1 MYVEYKKGEKFA
13 QKNADI
19 SDDHSYFQDAGWV
32 LTEDDYV
39 VDIDDL
45 PKSTIEELIRFFN
58 IKTQIV
64 WTDRGCHFYFKK
76 PSTFTRGANRISP
89 LGFKYEIKHIGN
101 TKDVTIKRNG
111 KLRQIEN
118 KGIRE
123 DAPFIFNSN
132 KKFDVLFGYSKGDGR
147 NNALFKLRSRIAT
160 HKDWRKIISFVNE
173 HIFAEPL
180 SDEEFLTVSREEVF
194 FSDDDD
200 NEYEVASYLMRE
212 LDFLQYGQR
221 YYFKDG
227 DDYSHEESILNK
239 RVFEKVGSKK
249 TRYVDEVVKQMKYR
263 CRKIPQD
270 TIFNIRFKNGYLDNG
285 EFVELITED
294 FTPYNIDIDYNP
306 EAKPV
311 EAVDNYINHLTGGDQ
326 AYKKLLL
333 EVLGHTL
340 IVDPEFKRL
349 LAKFF
354 IFVGDGGNG
363 KGTLLTIIRTIL
375 GTKNVSGMSISEL
388 TDERYLSAFKG
399 KLANLG
405 DDLQDQAIDDK
416 GMKILK
422 NLSTCDYISTR
433 ELYKTAENM
442 YFTGSLIFTSNHI
455 LKSWEKGESYKRRVV
470 WLPMYSKVIKKDP
483 LFITKLT
490 TDEALEYWIKLIIDG
505 YFRLYENGKFTV
517 SPRVESFNEEYHKEN
532 NPSLEYVDGRESTDF
547 QGVPVRD
554 VYDDYE
560 EWCEDNAV
568 NSSQKMIRDT
578 LQNIFNLVS
587 TVKKVNGKSIRCFDF
602 AEKE

>member
-19 SDDHSYFQDAGWV
+19 SDDHSYLQDAGWI

-76 PSTFTRGANRISP
+76 PSCFKRGANRISP

-239 RVFEKVGSKK
+239 RIYEKVGAKK
-249 TRYVDEVVKQMKYR
+249 TRYVDEVKKQMEYR
-263 CRKIPQD
+263 CKKIPQD

-311 EAVDNYINHLTGGDQ
+311 EAVDNYINHLTGGDE

-340 IVDPEFKRL
+340 IVDPEFKRM

-405 DDLQDQAIDDK
+405 DDLQDNAINDK

-433 ELYKTAENM
+433 ELYKGAENM

-470 WLPMYSKVIKKDP
+470 WLPMYSKVTKKDP

-517 SPRVESFNEEYHKEN
+517 SPKVESFNEEYHKEN
-532 NPSLEYVDGRESTDF
+532 NPSLEYVDRRTAEDF
-547 QGVPVRD
+547 KDIPVRE
-554 VYDDYE
+554 VYDHYK

-568 NSSQKMIRDT
+568 NFSEKMIRDT
-578 LQNIFNLVS
+578 LQNVFNLTSV
-587 TVKKVNGKSIRCFDF
+587 VKWVNGMSVRCFGFQED
-602 AEKE
+602 

>member
-19 SDDHSYFQDAGWV
+19 SDDHSYFQDAGWI

-118 KGIRE
+118 EGIRE

-132 KKFDVLFGYSKGDGR
+132 KKFDVLFGYNKGDGR

-239 RVFEKVGSKK
+239 RIYEKVGAKK
-249 TRYVDEVVKQMKYR
+249 TRYVDEVKKQMEYR
-263 CRKIPQD
+263 CKKIPQD

-311 EAVDNYINHLTGGDQ
+311 EAVDNYINHLTGGDE

-340 IVDPEFKRL
+340 VVDPEFKRM

-405 DDLQDQAIDDK
+405 DDLQDNAINDK

-433 ELYKTAENM
+433 ELYKGAENM

-470 WLPMYSKVIKKDP
+470 WLPMYSKVTKKDP

-532 NPSLEYVDGRESTDF
+532 NPSLEYVDRRTAEDF
-547 QGVPVRD
+547 KDIPVRE
-554 VYDDYE
+554 VYDHYK

-568 NSSQKMIRDT
+568 NFSEKMIRDT
-578 LQNIFNLVS
+578 LQNVFNLTSV
-587 TVKKVNGKSIRCFDF
+587 VKWVNGMSVRCFGFQED
-602 AEKE
+602 